1 VYDAKVACRALGV
14 LQWRTSNEG
23 ERERESRKQTSS
35 EKATGTKKA
44 RTGKSGKS
52 GNPQKAADGSLLP
65 ADPGKRTA
73 VGLAAATGDALLAG
87 VTLGV
92 RPAALVGAT
101 GYAYREM
108 SDKSKKGKAGTGP
121 ASARNCSAGKRSRK
135 GARIGES

>member
-1 VYDAKVACRALGV
+1 MYDAKVACRALGV

-92 RPAALVGAT
+92 RPAALAGAVALWHT
-101 GYAYREM
+101 
-108 SDKSKKGKAGTGP
+108 
-121 ASARNCSAGKRSRK
+121 ARCVTSRK
-135 GARIGES
+135 KEKPIPLPQALEIIASVSGHVTVRG